1 MRYRR
6 CCAGP
11 SPFPDGRS
19 RATGDPPEGIQY
31 GTQVTSTDGGR
42 GQEPLDPDFAG
53 LFRQEDLVAEPAD
66 DEPHFEPIVDPVVD
80 PRDEDAL
87 HVEEPQP
94 AAPAMPE
101 PAVDTGRLFRSQGVA
116 GHDEA
121 VLALGSDHSGRLKT
135 LNRRDGDTPPPATP
149 MVVPIVPDAGP
160 LLLDDA
166 PDDHGQ
172 APMEAAAT
180 SEAGSRRRGM
190 SGSHRA
196 RSITGGAVYIIVI
209 GVTVL
214 VGFVNALIAG
224 GDIGW
229 PTGLALLISSVY
241 AALTVRREDDTVAMI
256 IPPIAFFLAAIT
268 AGQVFLDSLEGS
280 LINRAAVLFFTL
292 ADNWVWI
299 IGSTVAAFAIVF
311 VRRRRRA

>member
-1 MRYRR
+1 M
-6 CCAGP
+6 
-11 SPFPDGRS
+11 
-19 RATGDPPEGIQY
+19 
-31 GTQVTSTDGGR
+31 TSTDGGR
-42 GQEPLDPDFAG
+42 GPEPLDPDFAG
-53 LFRQEDLVAEPAD
+53 LFRPEDLAPAPD

-80 PRDEDAL
+80 PRAEDAL
-87 HVEEPQP
+87 HAEAPDQP
-94 AAPAMPE
+94 AEDGDVAGDPAVAHASD
-101 PAVDTGRLFRSQGVA
+101 PAVDTGRLFRSQGVM

-121 VLALGSDHSGRLKT
+121 VLALSSDHFGRLKT
-135 LNRRDGDTPPPATP
+135 LTRRDGETPPPATP

-160 LLLDDA
+160 LILDDA
-166 PDDHGQ
+166 DPEHTH
-172 APMEAAAT
+172 APAADTA
-180 SEAGSRRRGM
+180 AGESGGRRRLRMPGGRE

-209 GVTVL
+209 GVTLV
-214 VGFVNALIAG
+214 VGFINALISG
-224 GDIGW
+224 GDLGW
-229 PTGLALLISSVY
+229 PTGLALLVSSVY

-299 IGSTVAAFAIVF
+299 IGATVAALVIVL
-311 VRRRRRA
+311 VRRRRS